1 MLVLA
6 STALDIARIFGYVIV
21 PVVLGAIILF
31 IARRQDPSKQA
42 GAAPV
47 PAAAPPGW
55 YDDPWRQTRLR
66 YWDGAAW
73 TGHTAD

>member
-1 MLVLA
+1 MLQLA
-6 STALDIARIFGYVIV
+6 STAYDIGRAVGYVIV
-21 PVVLGAIILF
+21 PVIIGAIILF

-55 YDDPWRQTRLR
+55 YGDPWRHARLR

-73 TGHTAD
+73 TGHTAQ